1 MSNRSKGNL
10 ILEFLLYPSLLVLS
24 MVILHFLAGTVKLNI
39 DSSDAQ
45 RDFNTAIGT
54 ALLSGVFLFSIRV
67 IQKQAAKNLYSMLN
81 VIGKRDEFW
90 LHRKKLSEQF
100 AKHLI
105 LSVAVSFI
113 MPLLYMLSEGLLVRL
128 HEKEVFIV
136 AVGAIPFW
144 LLLTLFVLQLITV
157 NRYSWKILFGGDIDL
172 VDKLKLYSRVM
183 KMAMITLAT
192 IGLVLAVIPVFWI
205 NQPIHFFDIATLIFL
220 LTLIVSFLFAPF
232 VYIAL
237 IVGKVKYALAKDIDK
252 RVDKLIKESVVYER
266 SQEIEELLYIKE
278 KYCN

>member
-1 MSNRSKGNL
+1 MPNTMKKNL
-10 ILEFLLYPSLLVLS
+10 ILECLLYPSLLVFS
-24 MVILHFLAGTVKLNI
+24 MVTLHFLAGTVRVNI

-81 VIGKRDEFW
+81 VIGKRHEFW

-105 LSVAVSFI
+105 WSVAVSFI
-113 MPLLYMLSEGLLVRL
+113 MPLLYMLSEGLLARL

-172 VDKLKLYSRVM
+172 VDKLKLYNRVM
-183 KMAMITLAT
+183 KIAMITLTA

-220 LTLIVSFLFAPF
+220 FILIVSFLFAPF
-232 VYIAL
+232 IYIAL
-237 IVGKVKYALAKDIDK
+237 IVRKVKYALARDIEK
-252 RVDKLIKESVVYER
+252 RVDKLIKESVVSER